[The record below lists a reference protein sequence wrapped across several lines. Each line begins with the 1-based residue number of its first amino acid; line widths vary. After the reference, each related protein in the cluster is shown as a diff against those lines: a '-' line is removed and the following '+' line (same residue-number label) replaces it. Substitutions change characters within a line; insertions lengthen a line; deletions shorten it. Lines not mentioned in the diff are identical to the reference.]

1 MASIK
6 KYKDGR
12 YHTQIYLGKDASGK
26 RKTISIAGHSE
37 KEVRDKR
44 DSILNDIRI
53 GIDVM
58 SSEDIFSAW
67 AEKWLANK
75 KTQVGNNDY
84 QYYYY
89 SLRRVNDILGQAPLS
104 KIQTRHIQDMINLYA
119 EKNPTTGKPTAKR
132 TLKCYRDICA
142 QVFDYAIMNRAVV
155 FNPAKYVTIP
165 RDAAVTKRRVLTENE
180 IAAIDICEHRMKIAA
195 MLMLYAG
202 LRKGE
207 VIALQWKDINLKDRY
222 ISVTKSVE
230 FIGKDA
236 HIKPPKTK
244 AGNRQVYICTKLWSY
259 LSTKVVTNV
268 DEYVSQKISGGI
280 HTKNSFRK
288 AWDSYILAISGH
300 ILPTS
305 DHLCPQKWTESG
317 HKCEQIVNK
326 TVSITPHML
335 RHTFC
340 TMLHENG
347 VDIKT
352 AQQQMGHSDT
362 KTTLDVYT
370 HVTSQFELKEMQKM
384 DILD

>member
-12 YHTQIYLGKDASGK
+12 YHTQIYLGKDANGK

-58 SSEDIFSAW
+58 SSEDIFSSW

-75 KTQVGNNDY
+75 KLQIGNSDY
-84 QYYYY
+84 EYYYY

-142 QVFDYAIMNRAVV
+142 QVFDYAMMNRAVV

-165 RDAAVTKRRVLTENE
+165 RDAEVTKRRVLTEDE
-180 IAAIDICEHRMKIAA
+180 ITAIDICEHRMKIVA

-207 VIALQWKDINLKDRY
+207 VIALQWDDINLEERY

-236 HIKPPKTK
+236 HLKPPKTK
-244 AGNRQVYICTKLWSY
+244 AGNRHVYICNKLYAY
-259 LSTKVVTNV
+259 LQTIKFGLAT
-268 DEYVSQKISGGI
+268 EFVSQKIPGGI

-288 AWDSYILAISGH
+288 AWDSYILALCGQKCGHAAKNAKKSG
-300 ILPTS
+300 
-305 DHLCPQKWTESG
+305 QKY
-317 HKCEQIVNK
+317 EQIVNK
-326 TVSITPHML
+326 NDKITPHIL

-384 DILD
+384 DILA